1 MLAERLLAG
10 SDDCS
15 DTALGRKWLSRALH
29 SHAASV
35 SAASKGDAGGR
46 SQGVCVLHHQLQPLH
61 ADSAVCVCNGNHCN
75 NRESKYLGH
84 QILCC
89 SASGFTSHNE

>member
-46 SQGVCVLHHQLQPLH
+46 SQGVCVLHHQLQPLT
-61 ADSAVCVCNGNHCN
+61 
-75 NRESKYLGH
+75 L
-84 QILCC
+84 LC
-89 SASGFTSHNE
+89 AFVMATTAIAGKANT